1 MEAEILGKTKKREII
16 NSTSKKEWKQQVT
29 DFYTR
34 RDENGIYYN

>member
-16 NSTSKKEWKQQVT
+16 NSTTKKEWSQQVK

-34 RDENGIYYN
+34 SENERNYFL